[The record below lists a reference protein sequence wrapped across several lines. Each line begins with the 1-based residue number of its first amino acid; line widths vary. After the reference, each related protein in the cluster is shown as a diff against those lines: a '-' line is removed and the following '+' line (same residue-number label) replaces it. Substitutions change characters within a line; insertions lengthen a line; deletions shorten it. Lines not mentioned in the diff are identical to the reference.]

1 MPQTETPY
9 KKIKLE
15 SGDVVV
21 VSWEVLGHLS
31 GWIDKLFTLSR
42 KLPRLGIL
50 SPLILDQADK
60 IYWHG
65 GYFAPNLDSPVS
77 FAMGEK
83 WYGQYP
89 GTREVE
95 VAPLVC
101 AIISKGLVEK
111 LGIPEDAGEDIF
123 SDADYCLQAM
133 AHGFKIYAT
142 DGLVVQYGGAA
153 ARGIEKKAFVQKMAS
168 SGEAFRGRWGP
179 IFRKSF
185 RLPVCFHTETGTPSG
200 FASAARGYI
209 RGLTELGI
217 KIYYDNLRGVYEQEE
232 LCEDEL
238 INAVRMERG
247 IMSVPQIVWGQPP
260 FFFKNSGAYKIGF
273 AEFEGLRLPAG
284 WADQCNSMDE
294 VWVPTEWNRE
304 LFRRGGVNVPLYI
317 VQQGIDPNYFHPKRH
332 PMVMDAKE
340 PFRFITNAAWYP
352 RKNLRNLILAFQ
364 QEFSKDDGVCL
375 IVKTINL
382 GLNKGIE
389 QEVKEVP
396 SLAGR
401 ANVYV
406 REEETPF
413 YQLGSFYTAGDCFV
427 LPTRGEAWGLI
438 LFEALACGLPIIT
451 TGYGAPFEVLR
462 TLDGKPLPG
471 VHFIDWTEAMADE
484 PYVYMEGNR
493 WAEPSLPH
501 LQKLMREVFN
511 NREAEKAAALET
523 SEIIRKNFA
532 WREVMKPVVERL
544 EDIYKT
550 KMK

>member
-1 MPQTETPY
+1 
-9 KKIKLE
+9 
-15 SGDVVV
+15 
-21 VSWEVLGHLS
+21 
-31 GWIDKLFTLSR
+31 
-42 KLPRLGIL
+42 
-50 SPLILDQADK
+50 
-60 IYWHG
+60 
-65 GYFAPNLDSPVS
+65 
-77 FAMGEK
+77 
-83 WYGQYP
+83 
-89 GTREVE
+89 
-95 VAPLVC
+95 
-101 AIISKGLVEK
+101 
-111 LGIPEDAGEDIF
+111 
-123 SDADYCLQAM
+123 
-133 AHGFKIYAT
+133 
-142 DGLVVQYGGAA
+142 
-153 ARGIEKKAFVQKMAS
+153 
-168 SGEAFRGRWGP
+168 
-179 IFRKSF
+179 
-185 RLPVCFHTETGTPSG
+185 
-200 FASAARGYI
+200 
-209 RGLTELGI
+209 
-217 KIYYDNLRGVYEQEE
+217 
-232 LCEDEL
+232 
-238 INAVRMERG
+238 
-247 IMSVPQIVWGQPP
+247 
-260 FFFKNSGAYKIGF
+260 
-273 AEFEGLRLPAG
+273 
-284 WADQCNSMDE
+284 
-294 VWVPTEWNRE
+294 
-304 LFRRGGVNVPLYI
+304 
-317 VQQGIDPNYFHPKRH
+317 
-332 PMVMDAKE
+332 MVMDAKE